1 MAQKAQRRDVPDD
14 ELRAL
19 VHVAGPV
26 EREPYDLPL
35 GYAWTQR
42 CLRCDELLAIWK
54 SAAAPSRSF
63 TPGKL
68 IALDPY
74 TGIAGMRREVAEI
87 GPRDRAC
94 SSLPV
99 ALA

>member
-26 EREPYDLPL
+26 ESEADDNQL
-35 GYAWTQR
+35 GYVWTQR
-42 CLRCDELLAIWK
+42 CLRCDEPLAVWK
-54 SAAAPSRSF
+54 LKNRPARPFAVGR
-63 TPGKL
+63 L
-68 IALDPY
+68 IAADPY
-74 TGIAGMRREVAEI
+74 TGISGRREEVGEV

-94 SSLPV
+94 S
-99 ALA
+99 